1 MASRAV
7 DESRSV
13 DAWGPVR
20 RGFAVWLA
28 DGRRGSVADIRIEV
42 SGAVEL
48 VVATGLFFR
57 TTVTVGAA
65 QLEAILPGERRIIA
79 GQPRDGCHEP
89 RPDADAETIGAL
101 LRLPV
106 KDASSTDSPL
116 DAA

>member
-13 DAWGPVR
+13 EAWGPVR

-28 DGRRGSVADIRIEV
+28 DGRRGSVADIRIEP

-65 QLEAILPGERRIIA
+65 EIEAILPGERRIIV
-79 GQPRDGCHEP
+79 GPQHDGCHEP
-89 RPDADAETIGAL
+89 RPDAGAETIGAP

-106 KDASSTDSPL
+106 KVASSTDSPL
-116 DAA
+116 EAA